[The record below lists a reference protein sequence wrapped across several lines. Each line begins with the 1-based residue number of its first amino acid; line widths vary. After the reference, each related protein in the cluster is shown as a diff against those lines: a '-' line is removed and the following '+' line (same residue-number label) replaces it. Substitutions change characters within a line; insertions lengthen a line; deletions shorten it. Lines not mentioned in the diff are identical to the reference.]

1 MSTKNNSVCT
11 GIESSAPKSNS
22 TDTAPTLNSKPTGDR
37 REFSVGGISLE
48 QYRKTACI
56 SAFELGL
63 GLPLDRIKIE
73 LQQGEKKI
81 KPTRPYLKYWYA
93 GNVPSLIQRCVI
105 YMPAIKI
112 TNSYCDDKPGYIKP
126 FIVAGVISPYVSLF
140 EGLKTAQQKNVWQT
154 AKSNNMVSI
163 IRHIV
168 YEINKPSRLVV
179 SIVPTYLREC
189 CFVGGMISLQPML
202 YSKLMEYN
210 TFGFKIE
217 NTTTDVIPQ
226 NKVNLYAALSCLFA
240 SLISQTLSQPFDV
253 IKTRIELQPTA
264 KVADIFAKLR
274 QNQLHYGWRSVYYAG
289 WLPRVIRGMWT
300 FTCMNYFINFI

>member
-1 MSTKNNSVCT
+1 MSTK
-11 GIESSAPKSNS
+11 
-22 TDTAPTLNSKPTGDR
+22 R
-37 REFSVGGISLE
+37 QISLE

-56 SAFELGL
+56 SAFELVL

-140 EGLKTAQQKNVWQT
+140 EGIKTAQQKNVLQNT
-154 AKSNNMVSI
+154 KSNSMTSI

-168 YEINKPSRLVV
+168 YEINRPSLLFV
-179 SIVPTYLREC
+179 STVPTYLREC
-189 CFVGGMISLQPML
+189 CFVGGMIALQPML
-202 YSKLMEYN
+202 YSKLVEYN
-210 TFGFKIE
+210 TFGISTPWSRNL
-217 NTTTDVIPQ
+217 NTTTEVLPQ
-226 NKVNLYAALSCLFA
+226 NKVKLYAAVSCLFA
-240 SLISQTLSQPFDV
+240 SLISQTISQPFDV
-253 IKTRIELQPTA
+253 IKTRIELQPTT

-300 FTCMNYFINFI
+300 FTCMNYFISFI